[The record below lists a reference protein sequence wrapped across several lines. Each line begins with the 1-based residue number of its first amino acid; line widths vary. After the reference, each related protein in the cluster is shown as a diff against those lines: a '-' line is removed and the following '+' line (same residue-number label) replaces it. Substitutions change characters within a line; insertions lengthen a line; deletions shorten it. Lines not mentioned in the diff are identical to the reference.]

1 MHTIKTVAIIGAGVM
16 GNSIALNFAQY
27 NYQVRLWSRTQ
38 KTLDR
43 AQILIRSTLE
53 TLVDLGRIQ
62 ATSVQ
67 EIIDRIHLTSNLTE
81 AAEGADFVLETVAE
95 NLDIKKEIFKS
106 LDEICSENT
115 ILTSNTSGL
124 DIFNQIKVNHPER
137 LIITHW
143 FSPPHLIPLVEVIPG
158 DQTSKDT
165 INLIR
170 SLLIDLG
177 KKPVFLKMFVASF
190 IVNRVQNAINKTVL
204 EMIDNDWATPEDIDY
219 AIKYTLGIRLP
230 VIGVAQAM
238 DFTGI
243 DLLNHI
249 TQRLGEKSDF
259 LEDKVNREH
268 LGAKTSKGVYD
279 YGGKN
284 ESEILKKRDA
294 LFFKM
299 IDHLEEIGAFEP
311 V

>member
-62 ATSVQ
+62 TASVQ
-67 EIIDRIHLTSNLTE
+67 EIIDRIHLTSDLTE

-158 DQTSKDT
+158 DQTSNDT

-177 KKPVFLKMFVASF
+177 KKPVFLKKFVASF

-238 DFTGI
+238 DFTGL

-268 LGAKTSKGVYD
+268 LGAKTSKGIYD

>member
-62 ATSVQ
+62 TASVQ
-67 EIIDRIHLTSNLTE
+67 EIIDRIHLTSDLTE

-158 DQTSKDT
+158 DQTSNDT

-170 SLLIDLG
+170 SLLFDLG
-177 KKPVFLKMFVASF
+177 KKPVFLKKFVASF

-238 DFTGI
+238 DFTGL

-268 LGAKTSKGVYD
+268 LGAKTSKGIYD